1 MDVRTH
7 GCKRKFLFL
16 GLGGGLLPPIKKLTR
31 STTDPTTPN
40 CLPSTMDE
48 EELLPNNPF
57 AFPWCSY
64 SYISPPSSPSASRVL
79 YTFPILFWNT
89 YKYMWHV
96 HTTWIASH
104 AINLACDR
112 SATDSTMCDRFFS
125 NARTDGSRITTTPPS
140 RADGNKVASP
150 RKCNNDPLLG
160 REVKIL
166 FDNFLRSSALCMESL
181 HCAPCRRAERNEQS
195 VKCVRAHSA

>member
-1 MDVRTH
+1 MDVRHTDAEESS
-7 GCKRKFLFL
+7 FFL
-16 GLGGGLLPPIKKLTR
+16 GWGGALLPPIKKLTR

-48 EELLPNNPF
+48 EELLLTRQSLCIPMMPLY
-57 AFPWCSY
+57 CY
-64 SYISPPSSPSASRVL
+64 SYISPPSASRVL

-112 SATDSTMCDRFFS
+112 SATNSTVCDRFFS
-125 NARTDGSRITTTPPS
+125 IAHALTAVELLLLCHLEQTRIKLLPPANTITT
-140 RADGNKVASP
+140 
-150 RKCNNDPLLG
+150 LY
-160 REVKIL
+160 
-166 FDNFLRSSALCMESL
+166 
-181 HCAPCRRAERNEQS
+181 
-195 VKCVRAHSA
+195 

>member
-1 MDVRTH
+1 MDVRHTDAEESS
-7 GCKRKFLFL
+7 FFL
-16 GLGGGLLPPIKKLTR
+16 GWGGALLPPIKKLTR

-48 EELLPNNPF
+48 EELLLTRQSLCIPMMPLY
-57 AFPWCSY
+57 CY
-64 SYISPPSSPSASRVL
+64 SYISPPSASRVL

-112 SATDSTMCDRFFS
+112 SGNKQHNVRSVFQYS
-125 NARTDGSRITTTPPS
+125 ARTDGSRITTTPPS
-140 RADGNKVASP
+140 RADGNKAASP
-150 RKCNNDPLLG
+150 RKYNNDPLLG
-160 REVKIL
+160 REVIKIP
-166 FDNFLRSSALCMESL
+166 FDNFLRSSALCMES
-181 HCAPCRRAERNEQS
+181 
-195 VKCVRAHSA
+195 

>member
-1 MDVRTH
+1 MLEHTDAKESSFFW
-7 GCKRKFLFL
+7 GW
-16 GLGGGLLPPIKKLTR
+16 GGVYFHQSKSWLDQQLTQPRPIVSRQRWTKK
-31 STTDPTTPN
+31 SYY
-40 CLPSTMDE
+40 S
-48 EELLPNNPF
+48 PNNPF